1 MSALWTSTSALW
13 LDPFRPLSAAN
24 QAQLG
29 EAGLHAS
36 PISTL
41 EELEAGLSAPH
52 QGRRAVVLGLG
63 TDIALLHETMTL
75 VNQMDH
81 AVAVVCR
88 TERRQLELA
97 VQALQTGAC
106 HVLAADDWSAAAWQA
121 AIQRAAVAA
130 LPANENTPLS
140 PASKQ
145 APESAVRS
153 VVYVD
158 PVSRN
163 LLALAQRVAQAQVA
177 VLIEGPTGSGKTSLL
192 EQIAARLHWG
202 VHAVTGHGRLELN
215 DLLGQYML
223 VDGGAMKWI
232 DGPLTLAVRL
242 GHVLLLNEIDA
253 IDPAE
258 LIGLNEVVEGKPLTI
273 PQTGA
278 MITPHPKF
286 RLVATGN
293 SRGGG
298 DQSGL
303 YQGVLRQNLAF
314 LDRFRLLEVGYPE
327 PEDEMQLQLQI
338 RAANR
343 G

>member
-1 MSALWTSTSALW
+1 M
-13 LDPFRPLSAAN
+13 N
-24 QAQLG
+24 QHYSIADTFG
-29 EAGLHAS
+29 
-36 PISTL
+36 I
-41 EELEAGLSAPH
+41 SAPASMKVEGFTPAQNPYVPLKKSYVFRKEH
-52 QGRRAVVLGLG
+52 LR
-63 TDIALLHETMTL
+63 D
-75 VNQMDH
+75 
-81 AVAVVCR
+81 
-88 TERRQLELA
+88 
-97 VQALQTGAC
+97 
-106 HVLAADDWSAAAWQA
+106 VLAF
-121 AIQRAAVAA
+121 
-130 LPANENTPLS
+130 LGS
-140 PASKQ
+140 PNGDGL
-145 APESAVRS
+145 
-153 VVYVD
+153 YMT
-158 PVSRN
+158 
-163 LLALAQRVAQAQVA
+163 
-177 VLIEGPTGSGKTSLL
+177 GPTGSGKTSLL

-258 LIGLNEVVEGKPLTI
+258 LIGMNVVVEGKPLTI

-293 SRGGG
+293 SRGAG

-327 PEDEMQLQLQI
+327 PEDEMQLLADVVPSMPESVRASMIKVANQI
-338 RAANR
+338 RKIFIGGQDGAGMLSVTLSTR
-343 G
+343 GLVRWASLVATFKSAPNALAYSLDRALTFRAEPSEREAIHRIAKDVFGDDWQV